1 MQSYRNKYLYIL
13 FISGLLLAG
22 AHQLILLFNFNTSL
36 TPSAYIIATTLSVLS
51 FVIIN
56 YALIRLSLVRGKVKS
71 VPYILFC
78 ISIVVASIISSVI
91 GPIKSFS
98 TFNSYTLPILELT
111 YVTIILILLTQVK
124 MVIST
129 SYHYVALSMMLIS
142 TLAHLF
148 HHYFIGEFTLW
159 LHIITCVTYLLY
171 FVFLFMVLFSLVTD
185 KMIHTYFSSLQDHM
199 TGLYLRQIFLKKL
212 ARLFETSPI
221 AIIFCDID
229 NFKQLNDTKGHL
241 EADKVLIE
249 VANIIKHETADT
261 GYAGRYGGEEIVAG
275 IDISHVNAEAIAE
288 HIRKRIAE
296 ETAVTVSIGI
306 STSKDSKEL
315 YTLLQYADEA
325 MYYSKTTGKNKVS
338 TYKSLPAAY
347 RNK

>member
-1 MQSYRNKYLYIL
+1 
-13 FISGLLLAG
+13 
-22 AHQLILLFNFNTSL
+22 
-36 TPSAYIIATTLSVLS
+36 VLS

-56 YALIRLSLVRGKVKS
+56 YSLIRLSLVRGKVKS

-78 ISIVVASIISSVI
+78 IAIVVASGISSYI
-91 GPIKSFS
+91 GPCKSFS
-98 TFNSYTLPILELT
+98 AFNSYTLPILELT
-111 YVTIILILLTQVK
+111 YLIIILILLTQVK

-129 SYHYVALSMMLIS
+129 SYHYVSLSMMLIS

-229 NFKQLNDTKGHL
+229 NFKQLNDTKGH
-241 EADKVLIE
+241 
-249 VANIIKHETADT
+249 
-261 GYAGRYGGEEIVAG
+261 
-275 IDISHVNAEAIAE
+275 
-288 HIRKRIAE
+288 
-296 ETAVTVSIGI
+296 
-306 STSKDSKEL
+306 
-315 YTLLQYADEA
+315 
-325 MYYSKTTGKNKVS
+325 
-338 TYKSLPAAY
+338 
-347 RNK
+347 